1 VISALIGSF
10 CDFHQLSVLTRWHPN
25 TIGCKQRGGT
35 FSGQCVR
42 PEQPELE
49 LFVLGQTMRLTTA
62 LITGLWIFS
71 PKTLI
76 SWKRALLCCW
86 PAPSKPTT
94 AQMATTGFALINGS
108 QSGDSL
114 CHIFTLIPPTG
125 PPPLSTAYCP
135 SSLPPSHRPLLPSA
149 AAVAEPPHLPPPPPT
164 TTGVPSS
171 SVTNSHHQHFFLPH
185 QHHRHHQQHHYIPL
199 SVLTSHKQSLPG
211 DHQQSDGF

>member
-1 VISALIGSF
+1 LALRFFGNVQRAQFIQVCKKRAKMYMFSNISLRRRGTDTSRLEKFLFKMSSFVVLYVISALIGSF

-114 CHIFTLIPPTG
+114 GHQ
-125 PPPLSTAYCP
+125 
-135 SSLPPSHRPLLPSA
+135 
-149 AAVAEPPHLPPPPPT
+149 PPHF
-164 TTGVPSS
+164 
-171 SVTNSHHQHFFLPH
+171 H
-185 QHHRHHQQHHYIPL
+185 
-199 SVLTSHKQSLPG
+199 
-211 DHQQSDGF
+211 